1 MENKIKNLIDA
12 IDGRVGFVH
21 ALQSKWFGTQWT
33 MNGEDYSNLKWLDSN
48 KIPKPTKS
56 EIDAEVVRLQAEYDA
71 KQYQRD
77 RRYPEIGEQLDMLW
91 HAIDSDA
98 LDKSCD
104 FFKTLKKVKDDNPK
118 PEQKKT

>member
-12 IDGRVGFVH
+12 TDGRVGFVH

-33 MNGEDYSNLKWLDSN
+33 MNGENYSNLKWLDSN

-56 EIDAEVVRLQAEYDA
+56 EIDVEVTRLQAEYES

-77 RRYPEIGEQLDMLW
+77 RIYPSIGEQLDLQYW
-91 HAIDSDA
+91 
-98 LDKSCD
+98 DKVNGTS
-104 FFKTLKKVKDDNPK
+104 KWQESVSKVKSDHPK
-118 PEQKKT
+118 PTE

>member
-118 PEQKKT
+118 PE

>member
-56 EIDAEVVRLQAEYDA
+56 EIDAEVIRLQAEYDA

-77 RRYPEIGEQLDMLW
+77 RNYPDIGEQLDLLYHDMTSDKGDKTGEW
-91 HAIDSDA
+91 YKAIS
-98 LDKSCD
+98 
-104 FFKTLKKVKDDNPK
+104 KVKTDNPK
-118 PEQKKT
+118 SS

>member
-12 IDGRVGFVH
+12 TDGRVGFVH

-33 MNGEDYSNLKWLDSN
+33 MNGENYSNLKWLDSN

-56 EIDAEVVRLQAEYDA
+56 EIDVEVTRLQAEYES

-77 RRYPEIGEQLDMLW
+77 RIYPSIGEQLDLQYW
-91 HAIDSDA
+91 DKVNGTSKWQESVSKVRSDH
-98 LDKSCD
+98 
-104 FFKTLKKVKDDNPK
+104 PK
-118 PEQKKT
+118 RTE

>member
-12 IDGRVGFVH
+12 TDGRVGFVH

-71 KQYQRD
+71 KKYQRD
-77 RRYPEIGEQLDMLW
+77 RQYPPIGDQLDMLY
-91 HAIDSDA
+91 HAIDAGKVNKTSDFYKA
-98 LDKSCD
+98 LKA
-104 FFKTLKKVKDDNPK
+104 VKDKHPK
-118 PEQKKT
+118 G